1 MTLLHRLAMI
11 LLLAAGST
19 ATFAQAPGGPSKAD
33 LKPLPVLP
41 KMAAPSNIAG
51 TVATVDSQNVLLL
64 DLSSG
69 GRVRIVM
76 RPDVAPRHVE
86 RIRTLARQ
94 GFYNGTVFHRVID
107 GFMAQGGDP
116 TGTGQGGSKLP
127 DLEPEFND
135 LPHVRGALAMARAQ
149 AENSAN
155 SQFYIVLQPVLKLD
169 RTYTIWGR
177 VVSGMPFVDAI
188 VRGEPPTDPT
198 RIVQASIEA
207 DKLPLPPGL
216 AGPSTPIPV
225 QGPTAVAPTPVPA
238 TIFTTPAPATI
249 AAPAAL
255 PRKRAKT
262 GPKSATTA
270 PKPQR

>member
-1 MTLLHRLAMI
+1 MTVLRRLCVVLI
-11 LLLAAGST
+11 LLAGGSG
-19 ATFAQAPGGPSKAD
+19 ALAQAPGGPSKAD

-41 KMAAPSNIAG
+41 KMAGPSNIAG
-51 TVATVDSQNVLLL
+51 MVATVDAENVLLL

-76 RPDVAPRHVE
+76 RPDVAPKHVE

-94 GFYNGTVFHRVID
+94 GFYNGTVFHRVIE

-127 DLEPEFND
+127 DLDPEFND

-169 RTYTIWGR
+169 RSYTIWGR
-177 VVSGMPFVDAI
+177 VVAGMQHVDAI
-188 VRGEPPTDPT
+188 ARGEPPTNPT
-198 RIVQASIEA
+198 QIIQASIEA
-207 DKLPLPPGL
+207 DKRPLPPGL

-225 QGPTAVAPTPVPA
+225 QGPTAIAPAPVAAPPAATGLPPETPK
-238 TIFTTPAPATI
+238 TTPK
-249 AAPAAL
+249 PAA
-255 PRKRAKT
+255 
-262 GPKSATTA
+262 TA
-270 PKPQR
+270 PKPAR